1 MATTRPPAKHLVV
14 EMRYAASLAFY
25 GIMDKIGIS
34 LADGHSDWERTALSL
49 EVRDAK
55 RHRRCFLAHSRSFY
69 ESVDFPVE
77 EPEFEQAF
85 KLFDKLHHEL
95 KFTTVQRI
103 GIRQWVSVPA
113 TESFAQLVKKV
124 VEKLHLRSDRIDQI
138 LRGKVEDIGYVAD
151 VRTDVGWKYHLRL
164 GPMERKQ
171 WFETIL
177 YTPALF
183 SSPEDF
189 KKYQDSLPE
198 RMYFLDL
205 DGFREEFPFSDLPSL
220 LASIRQGSSDI
231 LADLIAYLRV

>member
-1 MATTRPPAKHLVV
+1 M
-14 EMRYAASLAFY
+14 
-25 GIMDKIGIS
+25 
-34 LADGHSDWERTALSL
+34 
-49 EVRDAK
+49 
-55 RHRRCFLAHSRSFY
+55 
-69 ESVDFPVE
+69 
-77 EPEFEQAF
+77 
-85 KLFDKLHHEL
+85 DKLHHEL

-113 TESFAQLVKKV
+113 TEPFAQLVKKV
-124 VEKLHLRSDRIDQI
+124 AEKFHLRSDRIDQM
-138 LRGKVEDIGYVAD
+138 LRGKVEDIGFVAD

-171 WFETIL
+171 WFEAIL

-205 DGFREEFPFSDLPSL
+205 DGFKEEFPFSDLRSL

-231 LADLIAYLRV
+231 LADLIAYLRG